1 MILKRLR
8 IDRLPGIADGFELTD
23 LAAGLNIVLG
33 PNASGKSSLC
43 RAVRG
48 LLYCEPLDGS
58 VSLEAEFEDLEG
70 PLRVVR
76 QGRDVHWERQGRKI
90 DPPPLPDERMK
101 GCFTIHLED
110 LLSDGDTEQAIG
122 ERIGKILAGGY
133 DLDAV
138 RESERFRSRQRHGR
152 KESAELRTAEAH
164 AEAARRRQLDLRD
177 EEQQLDELR
186 TRKEEAVHATSRIEP
201 LKTARELLR
210 HRRELGTVEIE
221 LSEFPAAMDKLVGD
235 ERDRLGTLRPR
246 LERQNETLGNLREKS
261 SDARR
266 QLELA
271 GLDGDEPTEAA
282 LAERRSLLNDLRL
295 IEQQRDTLDGRLTHA
310 RSRRADA
317 LNELGGKLPAPETR
331 IGPEAV
337 SRAEDGLASKR
348 TFDAQI
354 GAIEEQLALL
364 GADETDDATFER
376 IRRARTALSDWLASP
391 DWTAVQRRVLWPWV
405 VLILLISLGVIG
417 VAAWFMH
424 WTIALAALPV
434 LAAGS
439 YLLLPAPPP
448 TDRRGDARSA
458 YTGTGLDEPDG
469 WEEEAVRR
477 RLASLEAEIAAGERS
492 RVEAEQRKGLE
503 RQLDR
508 KRDEANEITDDLR
521 SLADEV
527 GFAPEKLDG
536 SFDRWLRL
544 TKKYDDAGRDV
555 VQLEADRKGLTVQEG
570 QIRADL
576 TDFLASFDEA
586 PDDPGTDRIGDRLDR
601 LETRRK
607 QRDDARQT
615 LSRAQ
620 RDRETALEE
629 IERTSEEIAGVY
641 SGAGLPADDDAE
653 LTRRLDLRK
662 SWLKACDRRRDTRAV
677 LKDTERRLGEEPQLV
692 TLVETD
698 DEDALLRQLEAAE
711 TLAGEQE
718 DISKTITTI
727 ENAARSARAGHELE
741 DARARVAKCEEE
753 LRARHYEE
761 GFAEVARFLLSDV
774 ELEHADS
781 SRPAVL
787 RDAESWFARFTRNA
801 FELRSSGR
809 RGGSFLVRET
819 ATGENRTPGQLSSG
833 TRMQLFLGLRLAFAL
848 DAERGRE
855 SLPFFLDEALT
866 ITDPD
871 RFRSVVDCLDAFARD
886 RGRQLFYLT
895 AQPHDLL
902 EWEALKSAPKQIRLH
917 EVRRLTSAIRD
928 PSGLEPPRMDEVP
941 SCEGKT
947 AEEYGVLLQV
957 PRVELWDVAE
967 SVQLFHLLRDRLPLL
982 ARLLEFGIRNV
993 GSLRSLLDSEAAEL
1007 LLSPAEREEL
1017 RWRNS
1022 VVETFLVACRRG
1034 RGRPLDREV
1043 LVDADVSPTFLPR
1056 LSPLV
1061 DELNGS
1067 ASALLD
1073 AIDTK
1078 QDERVKG
1085 FRTRQREEL
1094 QTYFEDHGYIDTRDP
1109 LEIQQITQHLLSAAA
1124 DEIKSGTTTA
1134 AKVAELTRFLLATA
1148 LTD

>member
-43 RAVRG
+43 RAVRA
-48 LLYCEPLDGS
+48 LLYCEPVDGA
-58 VSLEAEFEDLEG
+58 VSLEAEFEDLQG

-76 QGRDVHWERQGRKI
+76 QGRDVQWDRHGRPI
-90 DPPPLPDERMK
+90 DPPPLPDERMR

-122 ERIGKILAGGY
+122 DRIGKILAGGY

-152 KESAELRTAEAH
+152 KESEELRKAEAD
-164 AEAARRRQLDLRD
+164 AEAARRRQLDLRG
-177 EEQQLDELR
+177 EEQQLDGLR
-186 TRKEEAVHATSRIEP
+186 TRKEEAVHAASRIEP
-201 LKTARELLR
+201 LKTAQDLLR

-221 LSEFPAAMDKLVGD
+221 LSEFPAAMDRLIGD
-235 ERDRLGTLRPR
+235 ERDRLGTLRSR
-246 LERQNETLGNLREKS
+246 LERQNSTIGTLREKS

-271 GLDGDEPTEAA
+271 GLDGDDPTEAA

-295 IEQQRDTLDGRLTHA
+295 IEQQRETLDGRL
-310 RSRRADA
+310 SRAQRTRADA
-317 LNELGGKLPAPETR
+317 LNELGGSLPPQETR
-331 IGPEAV
+331 IGPAAV
-337 SRAEDGLASKR
+337 SRAEEGLTSKR
-348 TFDAQI
+348 TFDAEIQ
-354 GAIEEQLALL
+354 AIEKQLALF
-364 GADETDDATFER
+364 GDGETDDATIER
-376 IRRARTALSDWLASP
+376 IRRARTALSAWLASP
-391 DWTAVQRRVLWPWV
+391 DWTAVRRRVLWPWV
-405 VLILLISLGVIG
+405 ILIMLIALGVIG
-417 VAAWFMH
+417 IGAWFVH

-458 YTGTGLDEPDG
+458 YTSTGLDEPDG

-492 RVEAEQRKGLE
+492 RVEADQRKGLE

-508 KRDEANEITDDLR
+508 KRDEANEATDDLR
-521 SLADEV
+521 ALADEV
-527 GFAPEKLDG
+527 GFDPEKLDG
-536 SFDRWLRL
+536 SFERWLRL
-544 TKKYDDAGRDV
+544 TKNYDDAGRDAGK
-555 VQLEADRKGLTVQEG
+555 LEADRKGPAIKEEQL
-570 QIRADL
+570 RSDL
-576 TDFLASFDEA
+576 TDFLARFDEA
-586 PDDPGTDRIGDRLDR
+586 PDDPGTERIGDRLER
-601 LETRRK
+601 LEARRK
-607 QRDDARQT
+607 QRDEARQI
-615 LSRAQ
+615 LSRTE
-620 RDRETALEE
+620 RDRATALEE
-629 IERTSEEIAGVY
+629 IERTREEIAGVY
-641 SGAGLPADDDAE
+641 TGAGLPPDDDAE

-662 SWLKACDRRRDTRAV
+662 TWLKASDRRRDTRAV
-677 LKDTERRLGEEPQLV
+677 LKDTERRLGDEPQLV
-692 TLVETD
+692 ALVETD
-698 DEDALLRQLEAAE
+698 APEALLRQLEATE
-711 TLAGEQE
+711 TLADEQE
-718 DISKTITTI
+718 DLSKTITTI

-741 DARARVAKCEEE
+741 DARARVVRCEEE
-753 LRARHYEE
+753 LRARRNEE
-761 GFAEVARFLLSDV
+761 GFAAVARFLLSDV
-774 ELEHADS
+774 ELEHADA

-801 FELRSSGR
+801 FELKSSGR

-855 SLPFFLDEALT
+855 PLPFFLDEALT
-866 ITDPD
+866 VTDPD
-871 RFRSVVDCLDAFARD
+871 RFGSVVACLDAFARD
-886 RGRQLFYLT
+886 RERQLFYLT

-902 EWEALKSAPKQIRLH
+902 AWEALESTPNQIRLH
-917 EVRRLTSAIRD
+917 EVRRLATAMRD
-928 PSGLEPPRMDEVP
+928 PSSLELPRLDEVP

-957 PRVELWDVAE
+957 PRVAIWDAAE
-967 SVQLFHLLRDRLPLL
+967 SLHLFHLIRDRLQLL
-982 ARLLEFGIRNV
+982 ERLLERGIRNV
-993 GSLRSLLDSEAAEL
+993 GSLRSLLDSEAAEV
-1007 LLSPAEREEL
+1007 LLSPEEREEL

-1034 RGRPLDREV
+1034 RGRPVDREV
-1043 LVDADVSPTFLPR
+1043 LRDADVSPTFLPR

-1061 DELNGS
+1061 EELSGN

-1094 QTYFEDHGYIDTRDP
+1094 QTYFEDHGHIDARDP
-1109 LEIQQITQHLLSAAA
+1109 LGLHEITQHLLSAAA
-1124 DEIKSGTTTA
+1124 SEIKSGTTNLA
-1134 AKVAELTRFLLATA
+1134 GVAELTRFLLATVP
-1148 LTD
+1148 TD